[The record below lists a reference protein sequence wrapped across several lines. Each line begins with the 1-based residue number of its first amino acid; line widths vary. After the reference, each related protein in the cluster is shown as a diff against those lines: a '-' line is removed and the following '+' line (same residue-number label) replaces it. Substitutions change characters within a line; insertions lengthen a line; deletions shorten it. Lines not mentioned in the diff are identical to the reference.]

1 MFVIER
7 PDDHEKAKRKAE
19 SNISSVEVAT
29 ELDVDGEII
38 LDSTEDEI
46 AASTE

>member
-1 MFVIER
+1 MSVIKR
-7 PDDHEKAKRKAE
+7 PDDDEEVEWKAE

-29 ELDVDGEII
+29 ELDVDSEIV
-38 LDSTEDEI
+38 LVLTEDEI